1 MLPASIVP
9 KFMTVL
15 LSVVRRIPVPPL
27 CTSPVLVISNPGAP
41 KPLVKIPKP
50 SPEMSPEFAIT
61 PLPPPMPKAMLPV
74 WVAIMLPA
82 LVRLSDPFTLT
93 PLSPMT
99 SPVPRAESVLTPNP
113 EVPSKT
119 PVPLRVMMSPSIVRA
134 LALAPKTPWPLIG
147 TMLPL
152 AVSERE
158 SPDARLNVVVRA
170 LETTKSV
177 MLLSLGGSG
186 QCYAG
191 RKCSCKG
198 YCCVIDPAS
207 LP

>member
-1 MLPASIVP
+1 
-9 KFMTVL
+9 
-15 LSVVRRIPVPPL
+15 
-27 CTSPVLVISNPGAP
+27 
-41 KPLVKIPKP
+41 
-50 SPEMSPEFAIT
+50 
-61 PLPPPMPKAMLPV
+61 
-74 WVAIMLPA
+74 
-82 LVRLSDPFTLT
+82 
-93 PLSPMT
+93 
-99 SPVPRAESVLTPNP
+99 
-113 EVPSKT
+113 
-119 PVPLRVMMSPSIVRA
+119 
-134 LALAPKTPWPLIG
+134 LAPKTPWPLIG

>member
-1 MLPASIVP
+1 
-9 KFMTVL
+9 
-15 LSVVRRIPVPPL
+15 
-27 CTSPVLVISNPGAP
+27 
-41 KPLVKIPKP
+41 
-50 SPEMSPEFAIT
+50 
-61 PLPPPMPKAMLPV
+61 
-74 WVAIMLPA
+74 MLPA

-170 LETTKSV
+170 LETTKIGHAAFPWGFRP
-177 MLLSLGGSG
+177 MLCRPQMLVQGLLLRDRSG
-186 QCYAG
+186 ELTLIGFELRARSGAKQVIERAG
-191 RKCSCKG
+191 AR
-198 YCCVIDPAS
+198 
-207 LP
+207 